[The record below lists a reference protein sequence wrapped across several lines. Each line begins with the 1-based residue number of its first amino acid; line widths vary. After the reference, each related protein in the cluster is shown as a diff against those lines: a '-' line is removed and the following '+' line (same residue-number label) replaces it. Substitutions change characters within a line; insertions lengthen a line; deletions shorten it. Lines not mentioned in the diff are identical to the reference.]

1 MKKLRKINKGLILT
15 IIVLVLLISYLVS
28 QEIQRG
34 REKDNIIKAS
44 EEYLSLL
51 DKYSMLP
58 EKYRTVKTTIPKEEF
73 KKYIESFKSEANQY
87 VISNDKALDIQS
99 KVVAS
104 NLEQTE
110 MSDTSVTIKFN
121 RKIKKI
127 KKYEFDDD
135 QVTVTLE
142 NYVEKD
148 VKTIDYQTDE
158 ETTSPKNYT
167 AAEDSITLKKEG
179 NQWKIVYANL
189 QQMSEDDMYG
199 NAMMDI

>member
-1 MKKLRKINKGLILT
+1 MRKLRKINKGLILT

-34 REKDNIIKAS
+34 KEKDNIIKAS
-44 EEYLSLL
+44 EQYLSLL

-58 EKYRTVKTTIPKEEF
+58 EEYRTVKSTISKEEF
-73 KKYIESFKSEANQY
+73 KKYIESFKSEAKQY
-87 VISNDKALDIQS
+87 VISNDKALEIQS

-110 MSDTSVTIKFN
+110 MSDTSVTTKFN
-121 RKIKKI
+121 RKIRKI

-148 VKTIDYQTDE
+148 VKAIDYQTEE
-158 ETTSPKNYT
+158 ETTSSKNYT
-167 AAEDSITLKKEG
+167 ASEDSMTLKKEG
-179 NQWKIVYANL
+179 DQWKVVYANL
-189 QQMSEDDMYG
+189 QQMSDDDMYG
-199 NAMMDI
+199 NMMMDI